1 MTYGSYGEILSS
13 VMTIVF
19 YILCVALPF
28 IFGIFMIIKFPILGQ
43 ELMKKKFGS
52 MYANLDL
59 RKGRWIAL
67 IPFNF
72 LVRRFLIGVS
82 VVYQNRIIIQVL
94 AVLLG
99 SLLKSRLTGLSIPM
113 MSNSFREMP
122 SLTK

>member
-28 IFGIFMIIKFPILGQ
+28 IFGIFMITKFQILGQ

-82 VVYQNRIIIQVL
+82 VVYQNHIIIQVL
-94 AVLLG
+94 AVLFGVFIEIAVNG
-99 SLLKSRLTGLSIPM
+99 SINPYD
-113 MSNSFREMP
+113 E
-122 SLTK
+122 